1 MKRAEIFFP
10 LNVKFYLD
18 FSDRLILSDR
28 EVDAAL
34 RDLELLN
41 FQSKISNFKSKILCL
56 LPNSRLLSMIFS
68 HSGLSVDY

>member
-1 MKRAEIFFP
+1 MERAEIFFP
-10 LNVKFYLD
+10 LNVKFYLG

-34 RDLELLN
+34 QDLELLN
-41 FQSKISNFKSKILCL
+41 FQSKISNFNSKILCL
-56 LPNSRLLSMIFS
+56 LLNSRFLSMIFS

>member
-1 MKRAEIFFP
+1 MKRAEIFFL

-41 FQSKISNFKSKILCL
+41 FQSKISNFNSKILCL
-56 LPNSRLLSMIFS
+56 LLNSRLLSMIFS